1 MRTRVVTLIL
11 KKIGK
16 ECPEY
21 TEDQMSV
28 VKYGLESLYILITKM
43 IVLTLIASVMGI
55 LKEFLIFLILF
66 GVIRSTAFGLHA
78 NKSWECYIS
87 SFILLVLPAW
97 ICLQFEMNF
106 WIQLILGTFA
116 VGYIYKY
123 APSDT
128 KNRPIVSK
136 KRRRIYKIIS
146 TLTALIYVIA
156 SFYTSEFYA
165 NSLISVLLIECI
177 MISPRIY
184 SFFHLPYANY
194 RQYLEHVS

>member
-165 NSLISVLLIECI
+165 NSLIVVLLIECI